1 MARSIPDL
9 AGQQFGR
16 LTMPRRA
23 PNARDDKALW
33 VCECNCSNQK
43 KTAIV
48 VSACLRTHA
57 LMRVLQQESTYR
69 AHSRFTGQAAFPPL
83 ALGQDHTP
91 SPSSRAATVG
101 VRTPALGV

>member
-48 VSACLRTHA
+48 VSA